1 MNKNKIALFLGQF
14 HSWSGL
20 LIALGTRCEIVHAA
34 VYVASEGRWYDSS
47 ERRGDFN
54 LMDTEY
60 YAERECYVFEFDGD
74 LSDWLK
80 SMKGTQYDWMGIIA
94 WALFAVAMRLEW
106 AKGKTL
112 VLSTLT
118 KVLAWSGKRLERP
131 KQFFC
136 FETAASALAHCGYPV
151 LSTPIKGCDLRN
163 LGLGQ
168 GVRFVGAFKRELEL
182 MGGV

>member
-34 VYVASEGRWYDSS
+34 VYVASEDKWYDSS

-60 YAERECYVFEFDGD
+60 YAERECYVFEFEGD
-74 LSDWLK
+74 LGQWLE

-94 WALFAVAMRLEW
+94 WALFAIALRLQW

-118 KVLAWSGKRLERP
+118 ELLSWSGRQLERP
-131 KQFFC
+131 RQFFC
-136 FETAASALAHCGYPV
+136 FETAASALSHCGHPM
-151 LSTPIKGCDLRN
+151 LSTPIRGCDLRN
-163 LGLGQ
+163 LGLGHNL
-168 GVRFVGAFKRELEL
+168 RFVGAFKRELEL
-182 MGGV
+182 MA